1 MAKRTTTRTKIVDSQ
16 LAQVP
21 TATTMRR
28 TQRRSGN
35 RRRTSPSHE
44 PNRAQHTFSAVT
56 AAAAAD
62 DEQVGM
68 VIIKRRAEPAAAAA
82 KGMRISRRRSSGS
95 DSGLR
100 VGVSGGG
107 GRGRWGLN
115 YCGVVGIVLSIA
127 VIVLLNG
134 PQFVSAGF
142 ACLSNPCVFGVC
154 VDDLN
159 R

>member
-21 TATTMRR
+21 TTTTMRR

-44 PNRAQHTFSAVT
+44 PHRAQHTFSAVT
-56 AAAAAD
+56 AAAAE

-68 VIIKRRAEPAAAAA
+68 VIIKRRAEAAAAA

-127 VIVLLNG
+127 VTVLLNG